1 MIFDISEKMVL
12 RLVRRLPLNQL
23 FVVTLLGVAS
33 GAYIYKPLLENY
45 ASKRDSKKKKENVL
59 SVETADLNE
68 VTKKQ
73 VKNTSSR
80 GEQKPN
86 MSGVLLIR
94 GKKREDDSSS
104 R

>member
-1 MIFDISEKMVL
+1 MVL
-12 RLVRRLPLNQL
+12 RLVRGLPLNQL

-45 ASKRDSKKKKENVL
+45 ASKRDSKKKKENFLNVG
-59 SVETADLNE
+59 TADSNG

-73 VKNTSSR
+73 VKNTSSC
-80 GEQKPN
+80 GEKKSN

>member
-45 ASKRDSKKKKENVL
+45 ASKRDSKKKKENIL
-59 SVETADLNE
+59 IVETADSND

-86 MSGVLLIR
+86 MSCVLLIR
-94 GKKREDDSSS
+94 GKKREADSSS